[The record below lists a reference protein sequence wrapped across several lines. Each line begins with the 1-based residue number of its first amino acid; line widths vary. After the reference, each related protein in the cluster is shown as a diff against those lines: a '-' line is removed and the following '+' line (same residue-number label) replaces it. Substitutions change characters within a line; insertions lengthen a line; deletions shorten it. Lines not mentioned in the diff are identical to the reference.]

1 MLCPCCFSTYSLHKK
16 WLSSNPSKKQ
26 ERVKI
31 NNISCNSLLSAFEK
45 GRCWMDALHLFE
57 KMRRWRLHTQ
67 VSKGAFHFGYHFKRN
82 SNPPPVIAVDST
94 TLFAVDCLSII
105 HPSSP
110 PSSYDTGWLKN
121 VPRRCKMMEV
131 SFNAVASACE
141 KSWQWRRALLYQGVP
156 DVVACNVYR
165 GCQGLLRW
173 WVCTSVAS
181 NKKYKNSS
189 GRPRSINACE
199 KLGWTF
205 RCHHRCMCGSNRYLS
220 GLSVEHSEERPRL
233 ATVPIFALQ
242 CQAHFGRLVSS
253 HEAS

>member
-1 MLCPCCFSTYSLHKK
+1 MLCPCCFSTYSLHIK

-165 GCQGLLRW
+165 GCHGLLRW
-173 WVCTSVAS
+173 WVCHVCCF
-181 NKKYKNSS
+181 KQKNIKIPLDVR
-189 GRPRSINACE
+189 GP
-199 KLGWTF
+199 
-205 RCHHRCMCGSNRYLS
+205 
-220 GLSVEHSEERPRL
+220 
-233 ATVPIFALQ
+233 
-242 CQAHFGRLVSS
+242 
-253 HEAS
+253 

>member
-110 PSSYDTGWLKN
+110 PSSYAPNPFLLLQ
-121 VPRRCKMMEV
+121 RRGSTADSSDFSE
-131 SFNAVASACE
+131 SPQNRSHPNFRAVRGSGF
-141 KSWQWRRALLYQGVP
+141 WQWSA
-156 DVVACNVYR
+156 
-165 GCQGLLRW
+165 
-173 WVCTSVAS
+173 T
-181 NKKYKNSS
+181 NSS
-189 GRPRSINACE
+189 FTVSISNFQ
-199 KLGWTF
+199 LTRHTQPQFWTF
-205 RCHHRCMCGSNRYLS
+205 WGSLS
-220 GLSVEHSEERPRL
+220 KDREKKHEFRL
-233 ATVPIFALQ
+233 FLNMILCRKLRF
-242 CQAHFGRLVSS
+242 
-253 HEAS
+253 